1 MTIRIT
7 GKKGQM
13 KDGIT
18 LQTSRRKKRKTK
30 RSSDHTETAKGRK
43 RKIID
48 KTARK
53 SSNMRP
59 RIKYAQ

>member
-18 LQTSRRKKRKTK
+18 LQTSRRKRRTK
-30 RSSDHTETAKGRK
+30 RSSDHTETAKSRK

-59 RIKYAQ
+59 RIKYTQ